1 MIRSGLIDL
10 KNEIKKMSEDGK
22 EIEKPDKIVNLVEKV
37 LDFKKNISRRTRT
50 KNINTR
56 SYA

>member
-56 SYA
+56 SNA